1 MTVSLHSLA
10 DCRSLAE
17 LTPPARLALGE
28 AARLVEF
35 GQGER
40 LIPWGQPPQRLLI
53 LIQGL
58 AKLVGVTINGH
69 ERILNTYRV
78 HDMVGPSVLM
88 HCSESQHDVIAMSP
102 VQAYSI
108 SRRDLFIL
116 CRSHPSLLM
125 ALNQE
130 VSRQLA
136 AMTMRVMT
144 AASHEVPV
152 RLSQLLLE
160 FADGNGSRRDAF
172 VPLAY
177 RLTHETMA
185 QMVGASRPH
194 TSTVLRDL
202 ERHGAVRRRTSSGL
216 LVRPLRLRQIIE
228 SDCFSKPAPTE
239 LLALSA

>member
-1 MTVSLHSLA
+1 MTVSLASLA
-10 DCRSLAE
+10 DCRSLAD

-35 GQGER
+35 RPEER
-40 LIPWGQPPQRLLI
+40 LIPWGEHPQRLLI
-53 LIQGL
+53 LVQGL
-58 AKLVGVTINGH
+58 AKLVGVTVNGH
-69 ERILNTYRV
+69 ERILSIYRA

-88 HCSESQHDVIAMSP
+88 HCSENQHDVMAMSH
-102 VQAYSI
+102 VQALAI

-116 CRSHPSLLM
+116 CRSHPSLLL

-144 AASHEVPV
+144 VASQEVPV

-202 ERHGAVRRRTSSGL
+202 ESHGAVQRRTSSGL
-216 LVRPLRLRQIIE
+216 MVRPLRLRQIVE
-228 SDCFSKPAPTE
+228 NGCFSKPAPTGS
-239 LLALSA
+239 LALSA

>member
-1 MTVSLHSLA
+1 MTVSFHSLA
-10 DCRSLAE
+10 ECRSLAE

-28 AARLVEF
+28 ATRLVMFRPE
-35 GQGER
+35 ER
-40 LIPWGQPPQRLLI
+40 LIPWGESPQRLLI
-53 LIQGL
+53 LTQGL
-58 AKLVGVTINGH
+58 AKLVGVAVNGQ
-69 ERILNTYRV
+69 ERILTIYRV

-88 HCSESQHDVIAMSP
+88 HCSENQHDVIAMSA
-102 VQAYSI
+102 VQALAI

-125 ALNQE
+125 ALTQE

-144 AASHEVPV
+144 VASHEVPV

-160 FADGNGSRRDAF
+160 FADGNGARRDAF
-172 VPLAY
+172 VPLAH

-202 ERHGAVRRRTSSGL
+202 ERQGAVRRRTSSGL
-216 LVRPLRLRQIIE
+216 QVRPVRLRQIIE
-228 SDCFSKPAPTE
+228 SGCFSKTAPE

>member
-1 MTVSLHSLA
+1 M
-10 DCRSLAE
+10 
-17 LTPPARLALGE
+17 
-28 AARLVEF
+28 VEF
-35 GQGER
+35 RPEER
-40 LIPWGQPPQRLLI
+40 LIPWGEPPQRLLI
-53 LIQGL
+53 LTRGL
-58 AKLVGVTINGH
+58 AKLVGVTVHGH
-69 ERILNTYRV
+69 ERILTIYRV

-88 HCSESQHDVIAMSP
+88 HCSENQHDVVAMSP
-102 VQAYSI
+102 VQALAI

-144 AASHEVPV
+144 VASQEVPV

-160 FADGNGSRRDAF
+160 FADGNGSRGDAF
-172 VPLAY
+172 VPLAH

-202 ERHGAVRRRTSSGL
+202 ERDGAVQRRTSSGL
-216 LVRPLRLRQIIE
+216 LVRPLRLRQIVE
-228 SDCFSKPAPTE
+228 NGCFSKTAPTG